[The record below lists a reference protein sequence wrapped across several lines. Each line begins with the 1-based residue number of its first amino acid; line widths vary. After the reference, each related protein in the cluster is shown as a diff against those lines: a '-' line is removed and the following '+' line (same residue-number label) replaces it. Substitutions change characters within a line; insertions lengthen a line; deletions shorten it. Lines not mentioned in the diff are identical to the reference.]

1 MKNTLA
7 TLAITSLVSTGAFAS
22 TTGTLLLN
30 GTVPAVLSI
39 DVSAE
44 AVASNLP
51 LDTTQTDTKVATI
64 TEISNSN
71 TGYNVSISSA
81 NEGQLV
87 HESVSSSVI
96 NYTLK
101 YDGAIVDLSGD
112 SFSYPTAAS
121 VNVQRDVDISYTGI
135 DHADLIQGTYSDTV
149 TFTIAAN

>member
-51 LDTTQTDTKVATI
+51 LDTTQTDTKVATV

-87 HESVSSSVI
+87 HQDVSSSVI

-101 YDGAIVDLSGD
+101 YDGATIDLSGD
-112 SFSYPTAAS
+112 SFNYPTSAS
-121 VNVQRDVDISYTGI
+121 VNVQRDVNISYTGI
-135 DHADLIQGTYSDTV
+135 DHADLIQGAYSDTV